1 MQANQFVNAQAKFDE
16 AVKLI
21 SFLMK
26 RRPPRSTL
34 FPNTTLFRSQLSLGH
49 YDKAIQLKPKLAEA
63 YMYRG
68 VLYAIMG
75 HKAEAQ
81 ANLAVLQKM
90 NPRYAKELEEIIK
103 TPKETDHLSHAP
115 KTESPYH
122 PRYL

>member
-49 YDKAIQLKPKLAEA
+49 YNKAIQLKPKLAEA

-68 VLYAIMG
+68 VLHQIMG
-75 HKAEAQ
+75 HKSEAQ
-81 ANLAVLQKM
+81 ADLAVLQKI
-90 NPRYAKELEEIIK
+90 NPRYAKELEEFIK
-103 TPKETDHLSHAP
+103 TGKEDDELYGAAKKVS
-115 KTESPYH
+115 S
-122 PRYL
+122 